1 MLDPAKFWQFSLPQ
15 VVKVV
20 VHPAV
25 NTTGLGEQDIVSLR
39 NNVFNIIQAP
49 LSHVDR

>member
-25 NTTGLGEQDIVSLR
+25 NTKGMVEQDIVSLR
-39 NNVFNIIQAP
+39 HQIFDIIQQP
-49 LSHVDR
+49 LKNEN